1 MARGEEALHQNL
13 GLEARQV
20 QEVVDLLLLVAA
32 VVVSAR
38 CEDEASC
45 DDGDP
50 YAGHA
55 MLDMEGLHGS
65 LVLYFKSWSLISRA
79 KRKCNDN
86 NKMKYLDCR
95 YFMTQPLRNN
105 NQTFRP

>member
-13 GLEARQV
+13 VLEAQQV

-32 VVVSAR
+32 GVVSAR

-65 LVLYFKSWSLISRA
+65 LVLYFRSWSLSREQKGNA
-79 KRKCNDN
+79 TITIK
-86 NKMKYLDCR
+86 
-95 YFMTQPLRNN
+95 
-105 NQTFRP
+105 